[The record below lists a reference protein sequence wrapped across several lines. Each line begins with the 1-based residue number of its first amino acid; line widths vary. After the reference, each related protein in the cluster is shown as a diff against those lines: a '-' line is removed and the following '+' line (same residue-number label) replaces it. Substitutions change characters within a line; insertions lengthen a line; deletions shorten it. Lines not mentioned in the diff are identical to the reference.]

1 MPRRH
6 KVSSRNDTDI
16 VLPVHDLN
24 CPAAVE
30 SALQPRVSNGITL
43 DLMALNAFDRDRIQS
58 VAIICIELK
67 GVGIGMLGPLW
78 IEPPSRRFRIQTV
91 EMSWQGIP
99 D

>member
-1 MPRRH
+1 
-6 KVSSRNDTDI
+6 
-16 VLPVHDLN
+16 
-24 CPAAVE
+24 
-30 SALQPRVSNGITL
+30 
-43 DLMALNAFDRDRIQS
+43 MALNAFDRDRIQS